1 MWSFAC
7 LVRCLA
13 LCRAAQLL
21 LLDCLLYSARVNTE
35 DQAWKYGRLGGAFNY
50 SNPQGN
56 LEEGVSRDSVT
67 VFFLEFQGLMVKEGA
82 ERGVEVVVFQS
93 CVK

>member
-13 LCRAAQLL
+13 LCRAAQILL
-21 LLDCLLYSARVNTE
+21 LECLLCSTRVNTG
-35 DQAWKYGRLGGAFNY
+35 DQAWKYGRLCGAFNY

-67 VFFLEFQGLMVKEGA
+67 VFFWSFKG
-82 ERGVEVVVFQS
+82 
-93 CVK
+93 